1 MYRHILLPVDGS
13 AASRHVASHAFE
25 LAQQLGAKV
34 TVVTVIEDAG
44 VPFVQY
50 GMEPYVDLEAVSTEA
65 IEAQREGADRMLHD
79 ICDTAPDGVDTD
91 CEVLE
96 AVGRRTG
103 EIIAD
108 AADARGADLIVMGT
122 HGHRGLSRVFLGSVA
137 DTVIRAANVPVTL
150 VRYHQHDGNSDEDY
164 A

>member
-13 AASRHVASHAFE
+13 LASRHVAHHAFE
-25 LAQQLGAKV
+25 LAEQLRAKV
-34 TVVTVIEDAG
+34 TVVTVVEDPG

-50 GMEPYVDLEAVSTEA
+50 GMEPYVDLEAVSSDA
-65 IEAQREGADRMLHD
+65 IEAQREGADRMLHEV
-79 ICDTAPDGVDTD
+79 CETAPAGVETD

-108 AADARGADLIVMGT
+108 AADARGSDLIVMGT

-150 VRYHQHDGNSDEDY
+150 VRYHDHGETADDEY